1 MTFDRAYGVLLGQ
14 AIGDALGIPAEH
26 KTREWC
32 QERYKKGGPHTFER
46 VERPSRNEVFEA
58 GEWSDDTDQ
67 AFILVDSWLAHGRV
81 HPQDVAR
88 RLVDWTATQ
97 KGLGSHTRAVLAEPD
112 FLADPATAALRV
124 WELGDRQAAP
134 NGAVMRSAV
143 VGLFS
148 PDFDEVWGMAMAYS
162 RITHADPRC
171 QISAAMVA
179 GLVHL
184 LARGEDINFSIEA
197 VKAKQRHDPIGRYV
211 IDEHV
216 FDWDG
221 PSQGYT
227 FKPVQ
232 AAIRALRLLDELRPG
247 QDDMLTVVP
256 LLLAR
261 QIREGGDTDT
271 NAAVAGAV
279 LGAYAGA
286 SAFILLR
293 GGLLR
298 LDAVR
303 ERAARLTGSEE

>member
-1 MTFDRAYGVLLGQ
+1 
-14 AIGDALGIPAEH
+14 
-26 KTREWC
+26 
-32 QERYKKGGPHTFER
+32 
-46 VERPSRNEVFEA
+46 
-58 GEWSDDTDQ
+58 
-67 AFILVDSWLAHGRV
+67 
-81 HPQDVAR
+81 VAR

-171 QISAAMVA
+171 QISSAMVA
-179 GLVHL
+179 GLVCL
-184 LARGEDINFSIEA
+184 LRQGARIDVAIEMVHEKQERDPLKCGEVSEEFII
-197 VKAKQRHDPIGRYV
+197 
-211 IDEHV
+211 
-216 FDWDG
+216 WDG
-221 PSQGYT
+221 LAQGYT

-279 LGAYAGA
+279 LGAYTGA
-286 SAFILLR
+286 SAFLLLR